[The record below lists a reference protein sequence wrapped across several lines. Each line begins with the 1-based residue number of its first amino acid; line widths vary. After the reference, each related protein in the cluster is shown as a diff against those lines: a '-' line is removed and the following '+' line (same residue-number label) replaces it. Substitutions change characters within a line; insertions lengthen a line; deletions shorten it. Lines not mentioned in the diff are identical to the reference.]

1 MKIRVLGPSGAFLD
15 EIEGDVAWLE
25 VNGRGEGE
33 IGLAPARRIR
43 ALLTQHNSAEG
54 PFQLECADGTRF
66 RGCNFVNTASGKF
79 LYITMPDA
87 PSPVVP
93 VPVG

>member
-1 MKIRVLGPSGAFLD
+1 MKIRVLGPSGAFLG

-33 IGLAPARRIR
+33 IGLAAARQIR
-43 ALLTQHNSAEG
+43 ALLTQHNSASG
-54 PFQLECADGTRF
+54 PFQLECSDGQRF
-66 RGCNFVNTASGKF
+66 RGCNFVSYPGGKF
-79 LYITMPDA
+79 VYITMPDA
-87 PSPVVP
+87 PSPVVL